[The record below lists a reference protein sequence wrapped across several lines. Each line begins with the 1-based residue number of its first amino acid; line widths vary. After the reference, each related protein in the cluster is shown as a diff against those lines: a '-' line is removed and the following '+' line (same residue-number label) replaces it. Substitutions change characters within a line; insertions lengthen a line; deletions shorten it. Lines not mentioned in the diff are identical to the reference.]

1 MNLRYTAML
10 SRSWAGAG
18 IAAILAPLVCHAQ
31 AVAIGAGY
39 AAPRPIDAA
48 PGQVITLF
56 VRIPGKTVSGPVT
69 AQPPLPT
76 MFAGFSVLLRQSF
89 PSDPMSVPIQAEADS
104 QSCSAL
110 VPTQCDVVSMVTVQI
125 PFQLTPNIP
134 RTRLPQNFAR
144 LDISYSGN
152 TATSLI
158 LNPVTDRIHV
168 VNTCD
173 VLVNSPQNNC
183 VSQVAHPDGTVVSL
197 EQPARVGETLT
208 MSLVGLGQPDQTV
221 ATGAASPQ
229 PAVPVSEVLLSFD
242 PRVNASPGMPVPD
255 SAQPASAQL
264 LPGAVG
270 IYQVTFT
277 VPALP
282 DGTPACGDSIQS
294 NLAVSVGR
302 VTSYDGVA
310 ICVAPGGAPQQ

>member
-1 MNLRYTAML
+1 MRA
-10 SRSWAGAG
+10 RSCGWVG
-18 IAAILAPLVCHAQ
+18 IAAVVVPLACHAQ

-39 AAPRPIDAA
+39 AAPRPIDVA

-56 VRIPGKTVSGPVT
+56 VRIPGKTVSDPVT
-69 AQPPLPT
+69 AQPPLPM

-89 PSDPMSVPIQAEADS
+89 PSDPMSVPIQAVADS

-134 RTRLPQNFAR
+134 RARLPQNFAR
-144 LDISYSGN
+144 LDINYSGN

-173 VLVNSPQNNC
+173 VLVNSPQDTC

-229 PAVPVSEVLLSFD
+229 PAVPVSDVLMSFD
-242 PRVNASPGMPVPD
+242 PRANASPGMPVPE
-255 SAQPASAQL
+255 SALMAGAQL

-282 DGTPACGDSIQS
+282 NGTPACGDSIQS

-302 VTSYDGVA
+302 VTSYGGVA
-310 ICVAPGGAPQQ
+310 ICVDPASGAQQ